1 MKIKKLI
8 ASVAPISIILAFFAT
23 SGFFI
28 TLFRYVIEEPVA
40 KVKILKI
47 CQKEGGES
55 HWGGYYPGSFFAN
68 VEILNIADDAAFR
81 ETAQLISKD
90 GKRANLDFAQDL
102 SEVGKEYDCYGKN
115 SLRGKGIVGWWSRF
129 GDNWKT
135 ASGAFA
141 LICLILAGIF
151 IFYKEKYRKQ
161 KNI

>member
-1 MKIKKLI
+1 MKVKKLI

-68 VEILNIADDAAFR
+68 VEILNITAAAAFR
-81 ETAQLISKD
+81 DTAQLIYKA
-90 GKRANLDFAQDL
+90 GTRANVDFAQDL